1 MAFKFESF
9 PTIGKLLNTINSRPQ
24 SEYMEGCNSSQ
35 KPNDNKNWS
44 GTKTYEDAIRL
55 LINGDVEKLQNV
67 KTIIKQNNQI
77 LFQSTRKIKNMP
89 IGFIPNVP
97 NTLQNKPDSMINI
110 IKKPQ
115 KQKTLRV
122 FYSMDCNCN
131 TESQDILKAGAVLV
145 SVLNLIENYGIQTK
159 LSTSIYTGNAGEEI
173 ICSMLDVKNYG
184 ERFNLQKICFPLIN
198 PAIFRRIGFKYL
210 ETCPLISTSNF
221 SWGYGAALSDK
232 CFREKIEEYFQ
243 NKIETPKCITAIGII
258 ENNYDF
264 NYILKTLG
272 IIKGE

>member
-9 PTIGKLLNTINSRPQ
+9 PTIKHLLDAINTRPQ
-24 SEYMEGCNSSQ
+24 SEYMKGCNSSQ
-35 KPNDNKNWS
+35 KPNDDENWS

-67 KTIIKQNNQI
+67 KAIIKQNNKI
-77 LFQSTRKIKNMP
+77 LFQNTRKIKNMP

-97 NTLQNKPDSMINI
+97 NALQNKPDSMINI
-110 IKKPQ
+110 TKNPQ

-122 FYSMDCNCN
+122 FYSMDCNCS

-145 SVLNLIENYGIQTK
+145 SALNLIESYGIQTK
-159 LSTSIYTGNAGEEI
+159 LSTSIYTGSFGEEI
-173 ICSMLDVKNYG
+173 ICSMLDIKNYG

-210 ETCPLISTSNF
+210 ETCPFISTPGF
-221 SWGYGAALSDK
+221 SWGYGAALSDVA
-232 CFREKIEEYFQ
+232 FRKRIEEYFQ
-243 NKIETPKCITAIGII
+243 NKIETPKCITAMGII
-258 ENNYDF
+258 ENKYDF